1 MKQLLVL
8 IAIIFAVGCDNP
20 TTPENFNYYTD
31 EAGDQL
37 KLYESGRFEWNNST
51 GKYVEITNDI
61 TQGKGNP
68 YEHIYLFNKDTVWI
82 MLVNYEGEDLAYVS
96 TNGTAYI
103 TYKKQ

>member
-8 IAIIFAVGCDNP
+8 LSIIFAVGCDNP
-20 TTPENFNYYTD
+20 TTPEKFNYYTN

-37 KLYESGRFEWNNST
+37 KLYESGKYQWNDIS
-51 GKYVEITNDI
+51 GKYIDI
-61 TQGKGNP
+61 TDSLPQGHP
-68 YEHIYLFNKDTVWI
+68 YERIYLFDKDTVWI
-82 MLVNYEGEDLAYVS
+82 MYVNYEGEDLAYVS